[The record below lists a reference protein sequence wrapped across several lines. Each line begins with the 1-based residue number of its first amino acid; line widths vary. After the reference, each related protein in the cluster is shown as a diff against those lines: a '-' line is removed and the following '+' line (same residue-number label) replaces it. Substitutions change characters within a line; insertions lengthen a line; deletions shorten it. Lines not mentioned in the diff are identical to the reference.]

1 MKLKMGKNNGG
12 FSLIEVLAAISIMA
26 IVIGP
31 ICAGM
36 VVSAR
41 LNARCETLLQEQLA
55 VKSAIET
62 LLAEGVSAEYNEE
75 GELVITNETETLGNV
90 TVEFEPYSF
99 DDEQQP
105 APTPSE
111 CEEQELPIAYNVTA
125 TSESGRVV
133 VSTIIRAAPPA
144 EGGDAD
150 A

>member
-111 CEEQELPIAYNVTA
+111 GEEQELPIAYNVTA

>member
-1 MKLKMGKNNGG
+1 MKLKKGKNNGG

-55 VKSAIET
+55 VKSAVET
-62 LLAEGVSAEYNEE
+62 LLAEGVSAEYDEE
-75 GELVITNETETLGNV
+75 GELVITNETEALGNV

-99 DDEQQP
+99 DDAQQP

-111 CEEQELPIAYNVTA
+111 GEEQELPIAYNVTA

-144 EGGDAD
+144 EGGEAD